1 MQKNFF
7 GVADITGAFF
17 AGLIIANTEKA
28 EYLQER
34 FNTISYLLLSPVFFA
49 SIGLKVVLPKMD
61 STIVI
66 FSVLLVIVA
75 VVTKIIGCGFGAK
88 ICHYKNYQCRRI
100 GVGMISRGEV
110 ALIVAN
116 KGMALGLLGSV
127 FLGPVIIMVVLTTI
141 VTPVLLKIIFR
152 KGPDLPV
159 PKEQEISSFYEN
171 MGEKTVKYRRKS
183 LTAGIEFWIPHILN

>member
-1 MQKNFF
+1 MSYCAEEFF

-171 MGEKTVKYRRKS
+171 MGEKKQ
-183 LTAGIEFWIPHILN
+183 